1 MKIAL
6 KVRFVI
12 SFILLLQIISYSA
25 IAQSKKEQISILN
38 YQLDSLKQN
47 VLNGQIRSRE
57 LETQLSSVNKNLNEI
72 LRELTVTKKLLVKED
87 SLKNIFE
94 NELKNITKI
103 LLLSKEKSIQ
113 MDSIINSSKVEIDE
127 LKKELTKRDSLIS
140 IYEKQ
145 SLLNKDSILL
155 LNPAKPDI
163 DKTKANKNNIDLT
176 ARLNPKTKYWWFD
189 LIPGTYVDE
198 NCNSNRIYGWSSN
211 SEKMRNGGGMSM
223 AQMCLSEVIN
233 GTCLDVL
240 STEKWNYEAFE
251 GGLLY
256 DGSKKIIILSAT
268 SFMTDDGCIWILKLN
283 PPKSDTNYLN
293 VIGKP
298 KKIGNLEI
306 AQYDFPETMSYNDA
320 KLACAILGK
329 GWRLPTKK
337 ELNSLYQNRDKI
349 GGFANNHYWSST
361 EDGNY
366 HAWTHSFF
374 FDGQPSLFKTNE
386 FSVRAVRT
394 F

>member
-6 KVRFVI
+6 KARFVI
-12 SFILLLQIISYSA
+12 SFIFLLQIISYSSA
-25 IAQSKKEQISILN
+25 AQSKKEQISILN
-38 YQLDSLKQN
+38 YQLDSLKHN
-47 VLNGQIRSRE
+47 VQIGQTKIRE
-57 LETQLSSVNKNLNEI
+57 FEAQLISVNKNLND
-72 LRELTVTKKLLVKED
+72 LLGELMITKKLLAKEDSLKTFFTSELKNVTKKLL
-87 SLKNIFE
+87 
-94 NELKNITKI
+94 
-103 LLLSKEKSIQ
+103 LSEEKSIQ
-113 MDSIINSSKVEIDE
+113 MNSIINSSKVEIDE
-127 LKKELTKRDSLIS
+127 LKKELTKRDSLIG

-145 SLLNKDSILL
+145 SLIDKDSILL
-155 LNPAKPDI
+155 LNLAKPNI
-163 DKTKANKNNIDLT
+163 DNTKTNKKDIDLT
-176 ARLNPKTKYWWFD
+176 ARLNPKTKYWWTD
-189 LIPGTYVDE
+189 LIPGTYVDK
-198 NCNSNRIYGWSSN
+198 NCNSNRIYEWSCN
-211 SEKMRNGGGMSM
+211 SEMIRNGGSM
-223 AQMCLSEVIN
+223 AYAQMWLRVLIDN
-233 GTCLDVL
+233 AYIDVL
-240 STEKWNYEAFE
+240 SSAQDNYEIIE

-268 SFMTDDGCIWILKLN
+268 SFMTDDGCIWIRKLN
-283 PPKSDTNYLN
+283 APKSETNYLY

-298 KKIGNLEI
+298 IKIGNLEV
-306 AQYDFPETMSYNDA
+306 AQYDFPEAMSNDDA
-320 KLACAILGK
+320 KLACARLGK

-337 ELNSLYQNRDKI
+337 ELNSLYQNRYKI

>member
-1 MKIAL
+1 MKITF
-6 KVRFVI
+6 KIRFI
-12 SFILLLQIISYSA
+12 FSFILLLQIIFYSA

-47 VLNGQIRSRE
+47 VQIGQTKIRE
-57 LETQLSSVNKNLNEI
+57 FEAQLISVNKNLNEL
-72 LRELTVTKKLLVKED
+72 LRELMITKTSLAKEDSLKTIFENEIKNLTKKLLVSEEN
-87 SLKNIFE
+87 SVQMNI
-94 NELKNITKI
+94 
-103 LLLSKEKSIQ
+103 
-113 MDSIINSSKVEIDE
+113 IINSSKVEIDE

-140 IYEKQ
+140 VYEKQ
-145 SLLNKDSILL
+145 SFLNKDSILL

-163 DKTKANKNNIDLT
+163 DKTKNNIDST
-176 ARLNPKTKYWWFD
+176 SRLNSKTKYWWTD
-189 LIPGTYVDE
+189 LIPGTYVDK
-198 NCNSNRIYGWSSN
+198 NCNSNRIYEWSSN
-211 SEKMRNGGGMSM
+211 SEMMRNGVGISMSQ
-223 AQMCLSEVIN
+223 AQMWLRVLIDN
-233 GTCLDVL
+233 TYIDVL
-240 STEKWNYEAFE
+240 SSAQDNYEAIE

-268 SFMTDDGCIWILKLN
+268 SFMTDDGCIWIRKLN
-283 PPKSDTNYLN
+283 PSKSDTNYLN

-306 AQYDFPETMSYNDA
+306 AQHDFPETMSYNDA

-337 ELNSLYQNRDKI
+337 ELNSLYHNRDKI

>member
-72 LRELTVTKKLLVKED
+72 LRELTVTKKLMVKED
-87 SLKNIFE
+87 SLKTVFAD
-94 NELKNITKI
+94 ELKNVTKK
-103 LLLSKEKSIQ
+103 LLLSEEKSIQ
-113 MDSIINSSKVEIDE
+113 MESIINSSKVEIND
-127 LKKELTKRDSLIS
+127 LKKELTNRDSLIG

-145 SLLNKDSILL
+145 SLVDKDSILL
-155 LNPAKPDI
+155 LNLAKPGTDNT
-163 DKTKANKNNIDLT
+163 KTNKKDIDLT
-176 ARLNPKTKYWWFD
+176 ARLNPKIKYWWTD
-189 LIPGTYVDE
+189 LIPGTYIDK
-198 NCNSNRIYGWSSN
+198 NCNSNRIYGWSCN
-211 SEKMRNGGGMSM
+211 SEFMRNGGMGQ
-223 AQMCLSEVIN
+223 AQMILSEVIDN
-233 GTCLDVL
+233 SYIDVL
-240 STEKWNYEAFE
+240 SDEKGNYEVIE

-268 SFMTDDGCIWILKLN
+268 SFMTDDGCIWIRKLN
-283 PPKSDTNYLN
+283 APKSDTNYLN

-298 KKIGNLEI
+298 IKIGNLEV
-306 AQYDFPETMSYNDA
+306 AQYDFPETMSNDDA
-320 KLACAILGK
+320 KLACARLGK

-337 ELNSLYQNRDKI
+337 ELNLLYQNRHKI